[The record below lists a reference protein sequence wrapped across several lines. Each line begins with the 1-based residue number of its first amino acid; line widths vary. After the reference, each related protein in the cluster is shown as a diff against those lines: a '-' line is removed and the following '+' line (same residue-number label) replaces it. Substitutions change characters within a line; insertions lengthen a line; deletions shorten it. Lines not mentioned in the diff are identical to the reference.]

1 MRSDSS
7 PESPTP
13 DSSWTVSS
21 MSRFRAAIRDSIA
34 WRSASRRSRKWPRSC
49 GVSAAIQSYCTD
61 LTVPRPESRVPQNM
75 IFADAYFNAGYYV
88 GAGIFLV
95 IVGLVYW
102 FVGRW
107 GWLGVIIR
115 IIAAILFLY
124 KLFQVLF
131 SHP

>member
-1 MRSDSS
+1 
-7 PESPTP
+7 
-13 DSSWTVSS
+13 
-21 MSRFRAAIRDSIA
+21 
-34 WRSASRRSRKWPRSC
+34 
-49 GVSAAIQSYCTD
+49 
-61 LTVPRPESRVPQNM
+61 M

-107 GWLGVIIR
+107 GWFGVIIR
-115 IIAAILFLY
+115 IICAILFLY